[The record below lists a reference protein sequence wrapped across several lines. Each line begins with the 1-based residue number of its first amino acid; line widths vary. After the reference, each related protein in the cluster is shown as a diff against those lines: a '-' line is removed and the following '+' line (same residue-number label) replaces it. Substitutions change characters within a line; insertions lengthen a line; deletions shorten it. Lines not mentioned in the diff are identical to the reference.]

1 MAAPSPQVSGLW
13 YALLLLLL
21 LSGCSLASKLNVPK
35 VLLPYSPTIK
45 VNFTLEADEG
55 CYRWYST
62 RPDVA
67 TIEPEYK
74 NGTDCSQAALIS
86 ARSTQPVRLT
96 SIIIA
101 EETVTGQILR
111 CDTMVDV
118 ISQIE
123 ILSTT
128 RELYVDDSLLKLT
141 VRALDEEGNTFSSLE
156 GFFFEW
162 SIVKNE
168 ESDTLTESP
177 SKIRI
182 LKFSEATYLPPA
194 YIAKM
199 ETEGKQGD
207 IILVSGLMTGTSTL
221 KTRLQ
226 EAVYKTVPPAM
237 IRLIILE
244 NIILS
249 PSYDIYLLVGAFIRY
264 RVTKIVNGKMTE
276 IEMPSD
282 QYKLELQNHVVD
294 PDGEEGNPVA
304 ELEPNSCTVTAL
316 QKGQASIVLIY
327 RNIHMQTLS
336 HLPNCTIYVV
346 EAAFLGFS
354 VLPGD
359 RWVLEMERKYEITV
373 EVYDKKSNKVYLSD
387 NLRISTTLPE
397 LHFSSLDFSK
407 NGSYHYVDILLDGR
421 TVINASLFGVFGKND
436 TKLDLPVPITGHQD
450 VIIYKP
456 IILKPRILV
465 FPWHPKPRS
474 YRHIIQVTGG
484 SGNFTWSSSNESV
497 AMVTVKGFI
506 ATGDNRGFSIIQA
519 RDVENPV
526 HFGEMTVYVLRPV
539 SIEFVP
545 SRVEIEIGQVLD
557 LPIMVYGL
565 LETDNMETVP
575 VNNCTLMNIEVE
587 VDKQGVFRT
596 LEGRLE
602 PGDEYCTGIQVQGE
616 TQGHTLLTASSGFMQ
631 IHFSSSITIAAYHRL
646 RAIDPVSVAVV
657 TLTSSKEML
666 FEGGPRPWVLEP
678 SRFFAD
684 LSGEDWAKTIIK
696 QLRAP
701 LVKKKNQHGFRVI
714 CVGLGEQFLTFRVGN
729 KPSLLNPNPAVEPV
743 QVKFV
748 CAMPTSLTLTPV
760 YKPHQL
766 SLPCPLLQHN
776 KQLVPVSFCRNS
788 VLELTAYDQ
797 HRRKFDN
804 FTSLLVNWKSSNN
817 SLASFHVTK
826 PMEMISK
833 DDGSGQRR
841 QHGHRIVTVYRRKG
855 TVSVSVC
862 FVGYRK
868 TVSPS
873 TLNTV
878 DAPFLPISTTIDLLL
893 VDDVSI
899 VPGNLTIYNHPEIL
913 ELIYLTEGSGY
924 FFINTTN
931 SEIVNS
937 TYVEIKNYVQLKP
950 LQPGVVT
957 LKAYDLCL
965 TCVGPA
971 RAQIHVS
978 DILDFELDLIHK
990 VEIGKSVLVHVRI
1003 LDFFK
1008 QPLLNRYFRYMD
1020 LNLQAASPIVK
1031 LEGFSNLD
1039 QYAVSYIMKAVAL
1052 GQTTL
1057 VVTVRDKNGRKLSSA
1072 PRQIEVFP
1080 PFRLIPRTVTLII
1093 GGMMQVM
1100 SEGGPQPQSNIYFSI
1115 SNHSVAK
1122 VNDLGQLTALVVGT
1136 AKVTGIVQAVDDDT
1150 GRVVVFSQ
1158 DDVTVEVVQLKGI
1171 KIHAPVT
1178 RLKTGTQMP
1187 IYVMGLTSSQTPFS
1201 FGNAVP
1207 GLTFHWITTKRD
1219 VIELVPRHLEITLQL
1234 SPEQNFAMVIHSIA
1248 QGKTG
1253 LKVTVKTLNP
1263 SAGQFEGNV
1272 GSFYDE
1278 IQMMV
1283 FGKLQLLP
1291 LSFPAEEILMSPNT
1305 HLKLQTTRDGVAY
1318 VTYEVQNCHINNSV
1332 IREDGNGILIS
1343 GPTTGSSTLKVTALE
1358 YFGLNQTIVTGL
1370 RVTPVAYLRIQSSP
1384 ALYVAKNEELTAL
1397 PLGMTLT
1404 FTVHFYDLTGDKF
1417 HAQNTELYLAINR
1430 DDLLLIGPGTRNNS
1444 YVAQAA
1450 NVGLTLLGVWDKK
1463 HPGIADYIP
1472 IPVQYAI
1479 WPNVTTHV
1487 VLSDVICFTSPLVDQ
1502 EGEAGA
1508 WHLSTTDILQIDP
1521 TSGLV
1526 VTRSSGT
1533 ATVYYDIPGVV
1544 RTYREITVTGVGKVT
1559 LFFHNFTH
1567 IIGLPSSRVYSFFL
1581 TTMNRDSSLSG
1592 DCSSAHMKSM
1602 EMLKPETNIVC
1613 TVQFSNPM
1621 LDILT
1626 LSVFTVEPAFVADK
1640 GQYSCIITIKELS
1653 DSVRRDLSTGDTFV
1667 SVKASVLG
1675 GHYTGQCGRTEIS
1688 FIPGFYMN
1696 ELVVILS
1703 SREPTA
1709 NITVFGIYR
1718 VLIKLEVRAES
1729 SSIVV
1734 SEPIQ
1739 SPAVPNMVTYT
1750 LSTTNFSLFQQGLG
1764 LSNVTVVSTLTGQA
1778 VDVFVTVLRNG
1789 GGGGAGGDVP
1799 CEELGFFDKLVESYQ
1814 VLMFTL
1820 FAVLATT
1827 AIIFIAYN
1835 AFLTRIQ
1842 TIPVVYVSTPTQ
1854 AVYNSRSSPLVYD
1867 RARRRSL
1874 PSWMWSTR

>member
-1 MAAPSPQVSGLW
+1 NAR
-13 YALLLLLL
+13 
-21 LSGCSLASKLNVPK
+21 LSCF
-35 VLLPYSPTIK
+35 Y
-45 VNFTLEADEG
+45 
-55 CYRWYST
+55 
-62 RPDVA
+62 VA

-327 RNIHMQTLS
+327 RNVKPRS
-336 HLPNCTIYVV
+336 RLPLNFNIVFVYP
-346 EAAFLGFS
+346 GFS

-421 TVINASLFGVFGKND
+421 TVINASLFGND

-841 QHGHRIVTVYRRKG
+841 QHG
-855 TVSVSVC
+855 TVSVSVILYIKILC
-862 FVGYRK
+862 DHAF
-868 TVSPS
+868 
-873 TLNTV
+873 LLQ

-937 TYVEIKNYVQLKP
+937 TYLKP

-1219 VIELVPRHLEITLQL
+1219 VIELVPRHLEL

-1404 FTVHFYDLTGDKF
+1404 FTVHFYDLTGDK
-1417 HAQNTELYLAINR
+1417 

-1544 RTYREITVTGVGKVT
+1544 RTYREVT
-1559 LFFHNFTH
+1559 LPTFNICGH
-1567 IIGLPSSRVYSFFL
+1567 GSSRSP
-1581 TTMNRDSSLSG
+1581 
-1592 DCSSAHMKSM
+1592 K
-1602 EMLKPETNIVC
+1602 
-1613 TVQFSNPM
+1613 
-1621 LDILT
+1621 
-1626 LSVFTVEPAFVADK
+1626 
-1640 GQYSCIITIKELS
+1640 LS

-1789 GGGGAGGDVP
+1789 GGGGAGGKTQHD
-1799 CEELGFFDKLVESYQ
+1799 CL
-1814 VLMFTL
+1814 
-1820 FAVLATT
+1820 TT
-1827 AIIFIAYN
+1827 ALAMTSVRF
-1835 AFLTRIQ
+1835 
-1842 TIPVVYVSTPTQ
+1842 
-1854 AVYNSRSSPLVYD
+1854 
-1867 RARRRSL
+1867 
-1874 PSWMWSTR
+1874 

>member
-1 MAAPSPQVSGLW
+1 VLWDIAPSLSH
-13 YALLLLLL
+13 YA
-21 LSGCSLASKLNVPK
+21 PK
-35 VLLPYSPTIK
+35 DWNTLPSILLPCPLSPLFHVPPEK
-45 VNFTLEADEG
+45 LPVFVGVATLDSHASVL
-55 CYRWYST
+55 CYRYST

-168 ESDTLTESP
+168 ESDTLTE
-177 SKIRI
+177 I

-421 TVINASLFGVFGKND
+421 TVINASLFGYYFSFNYVFFVLQND

-841 QHGHRIVTVYRRKG
+841 QHGDAHCNGLTIFRSSCSILYIKIL
-855 TVSVSVC
+855 C
-862 FVGYRK
+862 DHAF
-868 TVSPS
+868 
-873 TLNTV
+873 LLQ

-913 ELIYLTEGSGY
+913 VSKGGELIYLTEGSGY

-937 TYVEIKNYVQLKP
+937 TYVEIKNYVQP

-1031 LEGFSNLD
+1031 LD
-1039 QYAVSYIMKAVAL
+1039 YIMKAVAL

-1404 FTVHFYDLTGDKF
+1404 FTVHFYDLTGDK
-1417 HAQNTELYLAINR
+1417 

-1544 RTYREITVTGVGKVT
+1544 RTYREVT
-1559 LFFHNFTH
+1559 LPTFNICGH
-1567 IIGLPSSRVYSFFL
+1567 GSSRSP
-1581 TTMNRDSSLSG
+1581 N
-1592 DCSSAHMKSM
+1592 CSSAHMKSM

-1718 VLIKLEVRAES
+1718 VLIKLEVGITVL
-1729 SSIVV
+1729 SIVV

-1789 GGGGAGGDVP
+1789 GGGGAGGKTQHD
-1799 CEELGFFDKLVESYQ
+1799 CL
-1814 VLMFTL
+1814 
-1820 FAVLATT
+1820 TT
-1827 AIIFIAYN
+1827 ALAMTSVRF
-1835 AFLTRIQ
+1835 
-1842 TIPVVYVSTPTQ
+1842 
-1854 AVYNSRSSPLVYD
+1854 
-1867 RARRRSL
+1867 
-1874 PSWMWSTR
+1874 

>member
-1 MAAPSPQVSGLW
+1 LPSI
-13 YALLLLLL
+13 
-21 LSGCSLASKLNVPK
+21 
-35 VLLPYSPTIK
+35 LLPYSHAS
-45 VNFTLEADEG
+45 VL
-55 CYRWYST
+55 CYRYST

-168 ESDTLTESP
+168 ESDTLTE
-177 SKIRI
+177 I

-316 QKGQASIVLIY
+316 QKGQA
-327 RNIHMQTLS
+327 NIHMQTLS

-421 TVINASLFGVFGKND
+421 TVINND

-878 DAPFLPISTTIDLLL
+878 VSFTCLKPDAPFLPISTTIDLLL

-1031 LEGFSNLD
+1031 LDSQPGREESD
-1039 QYAVSYIMKAVAL
+1039 VQVAVAL

-1358 YFGLNQTIVTGL
+1358 YFGLNQTIVT
-1370 RVTPVAYLRIQSSP
+1370 PVAYLRIQSSP

-1404 FTVHFYDLTGDKF
+1404 FTVHFYDLTGDK
-1417 HAQNTELYLAINR
+1417 

-1487 VLSDVICFTSPLVDQ
+1487 VLSDVICFTS
-1502 EGEAGA
+1502 EAGA

-1544 RTYREITVTGVGKVT
+1544 RTYREVT
-1559 LFFHNFTH
+1559 LPTFNICGH
-1567 IIGLPSSRVYSFFL
+1567 GSSRSP
-1581 TTMNRDSSLSG
+1581 R

-1789 GGGGAGGDVP
+1789 GGGGAGGKTQHD
-1799 CEELGFFDKLVESYQ
+1799 CL
-1814 VLMFTL
+1814 
-1820 FAVLATT
+1820 TT
-1827 AIIFIAYN
+1827 ALAMTSVRF
-1835 AFLTRIQ
+1835 
-1842 TIPVVYVSTPTQ
+1842 
-1854 AVYNSRSSPLVYD
+1854 
-1867 RARRRSL
+1867 
-1874 PSWMWSTR
+1874 

>member
-1 MAAPSPQVSGLW
+1 WNTLPSI
-13 YALLLLLL
+13 
-21 LSGCSLASKLNVPK
+21 
-35 VLLPYSPTIK
+35 LLPYSHAS
-45 VNFTLEADEG
+45 VL
-55 CYRWYST
+55 CYRYST

-387 NLRISTTLPE
+387 VSYLVIWFWSGNFYFHIQYY
-397 LHFSSLDFSK
+397 FSF
-407 NGSYHYVDILLDGR
+407 NYVFFVLQ
-421 TVINASLFGVFGKND
+421 ND

-701 LVKKKNQHGFRVI
+701 LCSYPLSIVMIFPP
-714 CVGLGEQFLTFRVGN
+714 QFLTFRVGN

-841 QHGHRIVTVYRRKG
+841 QHGDALIRHCNGLTIFRSSCSILYIKIL
-855 TVSVSVC
+855 C
-862 FVGYRK
+862 DHAF
-868 TVSPS
+868 
-873 TLNTV
+873 LLQ

-1020 LNLQAASPIVK
+1020 LNLQAASPIIR
-1031 LEGFSNLD
+1031 LEEVCGGGERN
-1039 QYAVSYIMKAVAL
+1039 YIMKAVAL

-1219 VIELVPRHLEITLQL
+1219 VIELVPRHLEVTIISSL
-1234 SPEQNFAMVIHSIA
+1234 NFAMVIHSIA

-1283 FGKLQLLP
+1283 NQ
-1291 LSFPAEEILMSPNT
+1291 
-1305 HLKLQTTRDGVAY
+1305 DGVAY

-1544 RTYREITVTGVGKVT
+1544 RTYREVT
-1559 LFFHNFTH
+1559 LPTFNICGH
-1567 IIGLPSSRVYSFFL
+1567 GSSR
-1581 TTMNRDSSLSG
+1581 
-1592 DCSSAHMKSM
+1592 SAHMKSM

-1718 VLIKLEVRAES
+1718 VLIKLEVGITVLRHK
-1729 SSIVV
+1729 I
-1734 SEPIQ
+1734 EPIQ

-1789 GGGGAGGDVP
+1789 GGGGAGGKTQHD
-1799 CEELGFFDKLVESYQ
+1799 CL
-1814 VLMFTL
+1814 
-1820 FAVLATT
+1820 TT
-1827 AIIFIAYN
+1827 ALAMTSVRF
-1835 AFLTRIQ
+1835 
-1842 TIPVVYVSTPTQ
+1842 
-1854 AVYNSRSSPLVYD
+1854 
-1867 RARRRSL
+1867 
-1874 PSWMWSTR
+1874 

>member
-1 MAAPSPQVSGLW
+1 SSTKRSPNRLTSGLW
-13 YALLLLLL
+13 DIAPSLSHYA
-21 LSGCSLASKLNVPK
+21 PK
-35 VLLPYSPTIK
+35 DWNTLPSILLPCPLSPLFHVPPEK
-45 VNFTLEADEG
+45 LPVFVGVATLDSHASVL
-55 CYRWYST
+55 CYRYST

-387 NLRISTTLPE
+387 VSYLVIWFWSYY
-397 LHFSSLDFSK
+397 FSF
-407 NGSYHYVDILLDGR
+407 NYVFFVLQ
-421 TVINASLFGVFGKND
+421 ND

-596 LEGRLE
+596 LEGTICLIFSL
-602 PGDEYCTGIQVQGE
+602 CKLAT

-868 TVSPS
+868 T
-873 TLNTV
+873 

-1370 RVTPVAYLRIQSSP
+1370 RVTPVAYLRIQSTYLS
-1384 ALYVAKNEELTAL
+1384 
-1397 PLGMTLT
+1397 
-1404 FTVHFYDLTGDKF
+1404 DL
-1417 HAQNTELYLAINR
+1417 

-1544 RTYREITVTGVGKVT
+1544 RTYREVT
-1559 LFFHNFTH
+1559 LPTFNICGH
-1567 IIGLPSSRVYSFFL
+1567 GSSR
-1581 TTMNRDSSLSG
+1581 
-1592 DCSSAHMKSM
+1592 SAHMKSM

-1640 GQYSCIITIKELS
+1640 GKLVKHHRELS

-1718 VLIKLEVRAES
+1718 VLIKLEVGITVLRHKMF
-1729 SSIVV
+1729 IKHT
-1734 SEPIQ
+1734 SEYC
-1739 SPAVPNMVTYT
+1739 V
-1750 LSTTNFSLFQQGLG
+1750 TTNFSLFQQGLG

-1789 GGGGAGGDVP
+1789 GGDVP

-1854 AVYNSRSSPLVYD
+1854 AGKCE
-1867 RARRRSL
+1867 
-1874 PSWMWSTR
+1874 SWHTTIMR